1 MFAHTSKTIHLLM
14 HAHLIHKRVSNKEMD
29 DFAIN
34 NMIHIQ
40 NVTWIV
46 KLKGGWVHQT
56 IPCIN
61 HIVLKMLRNV
71 FSAA

>member
-1 MFAHTSKTIHLLM
+1 MNVICKPVQHIKWNISKQYTSKILKECM

-34 NMIHIQ
+34 KIHIQ

-46 KLKGGWVHQT
+46 KLKGGCT
-56 IPCIN
+56 KLFN
-61 HIVLKMLRNV
+61 
-71 FSAA
+71 A